1 MRLVPRQLK
10 RAGMTGDVPYYG
22 GRFSPEQAYAV
33 SHPSAPP
40 PRSISSR
47 VPTPTASRPAS
58 LAFARSGGNALLAL
72 QHLLD
77 AGVLTPAEYEELR
90 GRVPA

>member
-1 MRLVPRQLK
+1 MRLVPRQLQ

-33 SHPSAPP
+33 SHPSSPT
-40 PRSISSR
+40 PRSTPHR
-47 VPTPTASRPAS
+47 TTPTAIRSLSPAS
-58 LAFARSGGNALLAL
+58 VTSGGNARMAL

-90 GRVPA
+90 ARVPA